1 MLSFA
6 TNLKEAPLGRI
17 LFQWKRPIVPSTVAL
32 RNSLSIVLP
41 LGICIALGQTAM
53 GMAIASGALNVVF
66 SDRPGPYRLRLER
79 MLYASLGAAVSA
91 FAGFMLGGHP
101 SLIIPAVGIWAFCCA
116 MLVCLGPAATQVGTG
131 ALVVFVI
138 TATRP
143 TPFWDAL
150 GAAGLFFAG
159 GCIATFFAI
168 MAWPL
173 LRYRPERMAVADI
186 YRQLSE
192 LARNRPTASASLP
205 VTESLNDVQNL
216 LLGRHHATGRAMEA
230 FYVLTQLAERIRME
244 ILVLTDER
252 KRIDC
257 PELTE
262 VLRHAAIVLRGISVA
277 LYRGRPPQAAEEAL
291 AGFENALRR
300 FDEKCRAGGEMGE
313 TNARHIAD
321 ARALGLGGQLRTAVR
336 NSNYAGSLGEERA
349 LLTDAKLPRSLQP
362 GAPLG
367 ILRANLSW
375 SSVAFRHAVRSMI
388 CMVLA
393 ESIAQFADL
402 PQGYWM
408 PMTTAIVLKPEFGNT
423 LSFGLLRTIGTFL
436 GAIVATAVVH
446 LGLSGPLELVAL
458 IGIFYFAF
466 RRLVAVHYGIAVSLL
481 TAVVVLLLSLE
492 GVQPGQAIFDRGLNT
507 LLGSCLAMATYMIWP
522 TWERGRERT
531 MIADMLAAYSAYFQ
545 AVLSDDKA
553 QCDEARVTARYRRT
567 NAIGSLERLRSEP
580 NNIERV
586 KRAESI
592 FATALLYTRA
602 ALAFEAAMDDHHDKK
617 ILENAKIAGLGA
629 KIVQAMGEL
638 SRAFR
643 EDRLPNLSV
652 DLRSEYR
659 GLKLELEETGMSQD
673 ALAMSFLDVS
683 DRMITS
689 INTLNHIL
697 GQKVP
702 SSQKT
707 VTEALQDVRA
717 GT

>member
-6 TNLKEAPLGRI
+6 TSLKDAPLGRI

-41 LGICIALGQTAM
+41 LGICIAMGQTTI
-53 GMAIASGALNVVF
+53 GLAIASGALNVVF

-79 MLYASLGAAVSA
+79 MLFASLGAAVSA

-101 SLIIPAVGIWAFCCA
+101 ALIIPAAGIWAFCCA

-159 GCIATFFAI
+159 GCIATLFAV

-192 LARNRPTASASLP
+192 LARSRTTASGAIP
-205 VTESLNDVQNL
+205 VTESLNEVQNL

-252 KRIDC
+252 KRLDY
-257 PELTE
+257 PELNE

-291 AGFENALRR
+291 AGFEKAVRA
-300 FDEKCRAGGEMGE
+300 FDEKCRAGSGT

-336 NSNYAGSLGEERA
+336 NSNYAGSMGEERA

-362 GAPLG
+362 GEPLG

-375 SSVAFRHAVRSMI
+375 SSVAFRHAVRCMI
-388 CMVLA
+388 CLVVA
-393 ESIAQFADL
+393 ESIAQFANL

-466 RRLVAVHYGIAVSLL
+466 RRLVTVHYGIAVSLL

-531 MIADMLAAYSAYFQ
+531 MIADMLAAYSAYFM
-545 AVLSDDKA
+545 AVLSHDQT

-567 NAIGSLERLRSEP
+567 NVIGSLERLRSEP
-580 NNIERV
+580 NNVDRV

-602 ALAFEAAMDDHHDKK
+602 ALAFEAAMDDHEDKS
-617 ILENAKIAGLGA
+617 ILKNPQVALLG
-629 KIVQAMGEL
+629 KRIGQAMAEL
-638 SRAFR
+638 AAAFR
-643 EDRLPNLSV
+643 ADRQPVLEA
-652 DLRSEYR
+652 DLRSDYR
-659 GLKLELEETGMSQD
+659 SLKNELEQAGLASD
-673 ALAMSFLDVS
+673 PLAMSFLDVS

-689 INTLNHIL
+689 INTLNYIL
-697 GQKVP
+697 TPKPVAVQN
-702 SSQKT
+702 T
-707 VTEALQDVRA
+707 VTEAEPDARA
-717 GT
+717 GA